1 MTTAKTP
8 QSSPDFMLPD
18 VPEIPDE
25 MMTSYDHLTENGSS
39 HFLAQYLG
47 NLETTLVAGGRYIT
61 AVLPSE
67 RADMTGSV
75 YPDMLVAFNVDRA
88 VYRARNGYVIS
99 EQGKPPDFVLE
110 IGSRSTGRRDTVDKR
125 VIYADLGIPEYWRF
139 DETGHY
145 HGARLAGDRL
155 SDGRYEPITIDE
167 LPDGSLQGHSVV
179 LNVELRWTSGQLG
192 WYDPNTGEH
201 VPTMESERAALAQE
215 QQARTQAEA
224 KVRELEEQIRQ
235 LRGE

>member
-8 QSSPDFMLPD
+8 KFPPDFTLPD

-25 MMTSYDHLTENGSS
+25 MMTAYDHLTENGSS

-61 AVLPSE
+61 AVPTSE
-67 RADMTGSV
+67 RADMTGLV
-75 YPDMLVAFNVDRA
+75 YPDMLVAFDVDRA
-88 VYRARNGYVIS
+88 TYRARNGYVIS

-110 IGSRSTGRRDTVDKR
+110 IGSHSTGRRDTVDKR
-125 VIYADLGIPEYWRF
+125 VIYAELGIPEYWRF

-155 SDGRYEPITIDE
+155 VDGRYEPIRIDE

-179 LNVELRWTSGQLG
+179 LNVNLRWISGQLG
-192 WYDPNTGEH
+192 WHDPNTGEH
-201 VPTMESERAALAQE
+201 VPTMESERAVLAQE
-215 QQARTQAEA
+215 QQARARAEA
-224 KVRELEEQIRQ
+224 RVRELEEQIRQ